1 MCFDLKPD
9 GAITVTAN
17 IYKNIFK
24 NIYIYV
30 RRALLF
36 R

>member
-24 NIYIYV
+24 NIYICEKSFIV
-30 RRALLF
+30 
-36 R
+36 